1 MLVSGL
7 FYDLLS
13 TTRLGNSALEERKKR
28 TKEGPAWSSSGQRRR
43 ILASAPSEVM
53 LLSPLRGRSGPAFA
67 APGSPRRPEGGTQR
81 PAPTLQSCRGAL
93 PDGPLP
99 HLALA
104 PGLGAEGLVLQVLE
118 IKLTT
123 RKLKWQLKGR
133 APRSRGPGLHSVR
146 WGAAPR
152 LPPSAQHG
160 DGRGPGWAGGTPGPS
175 DPLPSRRSLVSIVSK
190 VPTSTRFLKFV
201 SGIIFTNVSRT
212 KKS

>member
-1 MLVSGL
+1 M
-7 FYDLLS
+7 
-13 TTRLGNSALEERKKR
+13 
-28 TKEGPAWSSSGQRRR
+28 
-43 ILASAPSEVM
+43 
-53 LLSPLRGRSGPAFA
+53 
-67 APGSPRRPEGGTQR
+67 
-81 PAPTLQSCRGAL
+81 L

-99 HLALA
+99 DLALA

-160 DGRGPGWAGGTPGPS
+160 DGRGPGWAEGTPGPS

-190 VPTSTRFLKFV
+190 VPTSTRFFKICFWNN
-201 SGIIFTNVSRT
+201 FY
-212 KKS
+212 